1 MKMRKGIK
9 VVLIIL
15 GVIIMLGLIFF
26 AVDYNRAKNGE
37 KPIFCINT
45 AIANDGGTKE
55 YLGLGYKV
63 IDFKRLDGY
72 DEVKIGTWSMKY
84 EDFEN
89 EYSNYTKE
97 LSNTK
102 VVVNGY
108 NNIPSITITNDDAIK
123 IKKIINSFE
132 YDNELCDGIYS
143 YEIII
148 NDEEHYMIKQD
159 CKAIEKGDKQADIT
173 QEELKSIEKIIE
185 NNIDKQKPL
194 EKIPQYYPMNQAIK
208 DGCVVMSNNA
218 VFNKSM
224 LDSFIDNTNVN
235 NKDRKS
241 DFIRFVQYT
250 IEGDAIITDLEY
262 KADVGYILTTDNT
275 RDAFGADTRVIKN
288 SDIPSRFYTIDLV
301 ENKDLIDIALLLTGE
316 IDYDSN
322 KKEYKPITVASY
334 SKDSEIY
341 GTAPSFIGEVTEIN
355 DKTIIVKTE
364 EKNLGDAVSVKVEN
378 SKEYSIRDKVK
389 VFYTGFILETYPCQI
404 YEIEVN
410 KIDEQIYTNVI
421 IETK

>member
-9 VVLIIL
+9 VALIIL
-15 GVIIMLGLIFF
+15 GVILILGLIFF
-26 AVDYNRAKNGE
+26 MVDYNRVKNGE

-45 AIANDGGTKE
+45 ATANDGGTKE

-63 IDFKRLDGY
+63 IDFNRLDGY

-89 EYSNYTKE
+89 EYNA
-97 LSNTK
+97 NTK
-102 VVVNGY
+102 VIVNDY
-108 NNIPSITITNDDAIK
+108 DNIPSITITGEDALIIK
-123 IKKIINSFE
+123 QILNEFTYNS
-132 YDNELCDGIYS
+132 ELCDGIYS
-143 YEIII
+143 YQITI
-148 NDEEHYMIKQD
+148 NDEEHYKVKRD
-159 CKAIEKGDKQADIT
+159 CMAIERENKQTEIT
-173 QEELKSIEKIIE
+173 KIVLESIENIIE
-185 NNIDKQKPL
+185 NNIDEKKQLK
-194 EKIPQYYPMNQAIK
+194 EIPQDYPMNQAIK

-218 VFNKSM
+218 VFNKSR
-224 LDSFIDNTNVN
+224 LDSFIYNTNVN

-262 KADVGYILTTDNT
+262 KAGLGYILTTDNT
-275 RDAFGADTRVIKN
+275 RDAFGADTKVITN
-288 SDIPSRFYTIDLV
+288 SDIPSKFYTIDLV
-301 ENKDLIDIALLLTGE
+301 ENDDFFDIVLQLTGE
-316 IDYDSN
+316 IDYESN

-364 EKNLGDAVSVKVEN
+364 EKNLGDAVSVKVDN
-378 SKEYSIRDKVK
+378 PKEYSIGNQVE
-389 VFYTGFILETYPCQI
+389 VIYTGTVLDTYPCQI

-410 KIDEQIYTNVI
+410 KIEN
-421 IETK
+421 

>member
-9 VVLIIL
+9 VALIIL
-15 GVIIMLGLIFF
+15 GVIIILGLIFF
-26 AVDYNRAKNGE
+26 AIDYNRVKNGE

-45 AIANDGGTKE
+45 ATANDGGTKE

-63 IDFKRLDGY
+63 IDFNRLDGY

-89 EYSNYTKE
+89 EYNA
-97 LSNTK
+97 NAN
-102 VVVNGY
+102 VIVNGY
-108 NNIPSITITNDDAIK
+108 DNIPSITITGEDAII
-123 IKKIINSFE
+123 IKQILNEFT
-132 YDNELCDGIYS
+132 YNGELCDGIYS
-143 YEIII
+143 YEITI
-148 NDEEHYMIKQD
+148 NDEEHYKVKRD
-159 CKAIEKGDKQADIT
+159 CMAIERENKQTKIT
-173 QEELKSIEKIIE
+173 KIVLESIENIIE
-185 NNIDKQKPL
+185 NNIDEKKQL
-194 EKIPQYYPMNQAIK
+194 EEIPQDYPMNQAIK

-218 VFNKSM
+218 VFNKGM

-262 KADVGYILTTDNT
+262 KAGLGYILTTDNT
-275 RDAFGADTRVIKN
+275 RDAFGADTKVIN
-288 SDIPSRFYTIDLV
+288 NNDIPLKFYTIDLV
-301 ENKDLIDIALLLTGE
+301 QNKDFIDIVLLLTGE
-316 IDYDSN
+316 IDYESN
-322 KKEYKPITVASY
+322 KKEYKTITVASY

-364 EKNLGDAVSVKVEN
+364 EKNLGDAVSVKVDN
-378 SKEYSIRDKVK
+378 PKEYSIGNQVE
-389 VFYTGFILETYPCQI
+389 VIYTGTVLDTYPCQI

-410 KIDEQIYTNVI
+410 KYQ
-421 IETK
+421 K

>member
-9 VVLIIL
+9 VALIIL
-15 GVIIMLGLIFF
+15 GVIIILGLIFF
-26 AVDYNRAKNGE
+26 AIDYNRVKNGE

-45 AIANDGGTKE
+45 ATANDGGTKE

-63 IDFKRLDGY
+63 IDFNRLDGY

-89 EYSNYTKE
+89 EYNA
-97 LSNTK
+97 NAN
-102 VVVNGY
+102 VIVNGY
-108 NNIPSITITNDDAIK
+108 DNIPSITITGEDAII
-123 IKKIINSFE
+123 IKQILNEFT
-132 YDNELCDGIYS
+132 YNGELCDGIYS
-143 YEIII
+143 YEITI
-148 NDEEHYMIKQD
+148 NDEEHYKVKRD
-159 CKAIEKGDKQADIT
+159 CMAIERENKQTKIT
-173 QEELKSIEKIIE
+173 KIVLESIENIIE
-185 NNIDKQKPL
+185 NNIDEKKQL
-194 EKIPQYYPMNQAIK
+194 EEIPQDYPMNQAIK

-262 KADVGYILTTDNT
+262 KAGLGYILTTDNT
-275 RDAFGADTRVIKN
+275 RDAFGADTKVIN
-288 SDIPSRFYTIDLV
+288 NNDIPLKFYTIDLV
-301 ENKDLIDIALLLTGE
+301 QNKDFIDIVLLLTGE
-316 IDYDSN
+316 IDYESN
-322 KKEYKPITVASY
+322 KKEYEPITVVSY
-334 SKDSEIY
+334 SKDSVTY
-341 GTAPSFIGEVTEIN
+341 DTAPSFIGEVTEIN

-378 SKEYSIRDKVK
+378 SKEYSIGDKVE
-389 VFYTGFILETYPCQI
+389 VIYTGMVLESYPCQI
-404 YEIEVN
+404 YEIEVR
-410 KIDEQIYTNVI
+410 KIENQIYTNVI